1 MKTTGIIYGST
12 SGTTKSIA
20 QGIATELG
28 LSSGNVHD
36 VADLSEDLVAKYD
49 LLILGSSTWG
59 YGELQ
64 DDWYEGLNLLKG
76 TDLSKKTVALFG
88 CGDLSSYEDTF
99 CNAIGLIYEG
109 LQDSGCHFIGSVS
122 AEGYSFSSSEALKD
136 GRFVGL
142 PLDEISEDDL
152 TNQRLK
158 PWLEELKVFIQS

>member
-12 SGTTKSIA
+12 TGTTKSVA
-20 QGIATELG
+20 QVIATELA
-28 LSSGNVHD
+28 LPSGSVHD
-36 VADLSEDLVAKYD
+36 VADLTEDLIAKYD
-49 LLILGSSTWG
+49 LLIFGSSTWG

-109 LQDSGCHFIGSVS
+109 LQGTGCHFIGGVGT
-122 AEGYSFSSSEALKD
+122 EGYSFSDSAALKD

-142 PLDEISEDDL
+142 PLDEVSEDDL
-152 TNQRLK
+152 TNQRLR
-158 PWLEELKVFIQS
+158 PWIEELKGYIQS